1 MVAGGAGST
10 ALLERILA
18 GDGPAMDGLIDAAWP
33 RLGRARLRLDAAE
46 LRQEAVAELLAAARE
61 HAATFHPADLTASG
75 SPPADDEFARAA
87 IARLKRRLAAV
98 VRAERTRSS
107 RLRPLEPADEERA
120 AYEPRSRVADQVD
133 SPTLGRALAR
143 LSPRE
148 RAVIA
153 RTYWREMTAAEI
165 AEREGLD
172 PETIRQIR
180 RRAEA
185 ALREALGDKRPGR
198 R

>member
-1 MVAGGAGST
+1 VVASEAGT
-10 ALLERILA
+10 VLLERVLA
-18 GDGPAMDGLIDAAWP
+18 GDATAMEGLIDAAWP
-33 RLGRARLRLDAAE
+33 RLGRGWLRVDAAE

-61 HAATFHPADLTASG
+61 HALMSDPRDPAVPGAS
-75 SPPADDEFARAA
+75 PADDHFARAA

-107 RLRPLEPADEERA
+107 RLRPLGPADEERA
-120 AYEPRSRVADQVD
+120 VYEPSSRVAEQVE

-165 AEREGLD
+165 AEGEGLD
-172 PETIRQIR
+172 PETVRQIR
-180 RRAEA
+180 RRAETV
-185 ALREALGDKRPGR
+185 LREALGGKRPGR